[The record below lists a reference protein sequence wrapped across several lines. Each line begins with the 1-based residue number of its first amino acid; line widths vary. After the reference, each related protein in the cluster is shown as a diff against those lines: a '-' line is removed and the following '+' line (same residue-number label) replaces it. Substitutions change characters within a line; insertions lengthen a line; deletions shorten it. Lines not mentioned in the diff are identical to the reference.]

1 MKTNKRSQ
9 NWLNQHFNDPYVQ
22 KAHKEGWRSRAVF
35 KLQAIDDKYKLI
47 KSGST
52 IVDLGAAPGGWS
64 QYVVNK
70 LNGKGQ
76 VYALDCLDID
86 PLPQVEFIQGDFTED
101 DTLHQLE
108 QSLKEQ
114 AVDCVLSDMAPNLS
128 GHDSVDQPRAMYL
141 AELAYEFACDY
152 LKRGGHLLVKVFQG
166 REFDEYLK
174 TLKQA
179 FQTVK
184 VIKPDASKKQSREVY
199 LLCIYK
205 RSDQDV

>member
-35 KLQAIDDKYKLI
+35 KLQAIDDKYNLI

-152 LKRGGHLLVKVFQG
+152 LKPGGHLLVKVFQG